1 MISAI
6 AARKAAQAELKKV
19 PDTPH
24 VEEQVAPT
32 LGGTPRLNSKRK
44 APSQDAKPSKR
55 KRVKKEKGKH
65 AELPKERYFTKQKDD
80 FKEQEDIIVMGLDDD
95 DEDVDELSQDSD
107 LEPGPSLVPSKVRR
121 KWSPSRMV
129 EDFSEEDSA
138 EVSAGPELDLSP
150 FFPRSA
156 RKPVVFDENRIL
168 STFQPTTDQNTFV
181 LTAEEV
187 SALDS
192 SSQNVGGTILI
203 LTPADSL
210 CILGACLLTV
220 IHGSISLCG
229 STLHSS
235 STAHRIYA
243 PRSSPLPIIRHAA
256 GGGSIA
262 NSVQLPH
269 RLVEFPRNSAIIL
282 LRELLTGVEGLG
294 QICRSFEGVFEP
306 SKWQKGKAE
315 APFDIPGLYMVSCS
329 FFQLALH
336 PFSMHSVGHS
346 PDERHTALHDVTI
359 MGTGVGGCFFI
370 SGVPFSGN
378 IPRQRPKELRKEH
391 LLSNTLKSAFD
402 SVNAFAFLL
411 TTANAFFF
419 QI

>member
-6 AARKAAQAELKKV
+6 AARKAAQAELQKV

-24 VEEQVAPT
+24 IEEQQVAPAPEA
-32 LGGTPRLNSKRK
+32 TPRPNSKRK
-44 APSQDAKPSKR
+44 APSQDAKPSKK
-55 KRVKKEKGKH
+55 KRVKKEKGKQV
-65 AELPKERYFTKQKDD
+65 ELPRERYFTKQKDD
-80 FKEQEDIIVMGLDDD
+80 FKEQEDMIVVGSDDD
-95 DEDVDELSQDSD
+95 DEDVDEVSQNSD
-107 LEPGPSLVPSKVRR
+107 LEPGPPIVPSKTRR

-129 EDFSEEDSA
+129 EDSSDEDSP

-210 CILGACLLTV
+210 CILGAFLLTV

-235 STAHRIYA
+235 RTTHRIYA

-262 NSVQLPH
+262 DSFQLPR

-282 LRELLTGVEGLG
+282 LKELSTGVEGLG
-294 QICRSFEGVFEP
+294 TICRSFEGVFEP

-315 APFDIPGLYMVSCS
+315 APFNIPGLCMVSCS
-329 FFQLALH
+329 FFQLADAH
-336 PFSMHSVGHS
+336 FQ
-346 PDERHTALHDVTI
+346 
-359 MGTGVGGCFFI
+359 C
-370 SGVPFSGN
+370 VP
-378 IPRQRPKELRKEH
+378 
-391 LLSNTLKSAFD
+391 
-402 SVNAFAFLL
+402 
-411 TTANAFFF
+411 
-419 QI
+419 

>member
-1 MISAI
+1 MISAV
-6 AARKAAQAELKKV
+6 AARKAAQAELQNV

-24 VEEQVAPT
+24 VKEQVAPT
-32 LGGTPRLNSKRK
+32 LEGTPRPNSKRK
-44 APSQDAKPSKR
+44 APSQDAKPSKK
-55 KRVKKEKGKH
+55 KRVKKEKRKH

-80 FKEQEDIIVMGLDDD
+80 FKDQEDMIVVDSDDD
-95 DEDVDELSQDSD
+95 DENVDELSQDSD
-107 LEPGPSLVPSKVRR
+107 LEPGPSVVPSKTRR

-129 EDFSEEDSA
+129 EDSSEEDSA

-220 IHGSISLCG
+220 VHGSISLCG

-235 STAHRIYA
+235 SIAHRIYA

-262 NSVQLPH
+262 GSIQLPH
-269 RLVEFPRNSAIIL
+269 RFLEFPRNSAIIL
-282 LRELLTGVEGLG
+282 LRELPTGVEGLG

-306 SKWQKGKAE
+306 SKWQKDKAD
-315 APFDIPGLYMVSCS
+315 APFEFQGLYMVSCS
-329 FFQLALH
+329 FFQH
-336 PFSMHSVGHS
+336 H
-346 PDERHTALHDVTI
+346 RH
-359 MGTGVGGCFFI
+359 
-370 SGVPFSGN
+370 
-378 IPRQRPKELRKEH
+378 
-391 LLSNTLKSAFD
+391 
-402 SVNAFAFLL
+402 
-411 TTANAFFF
+411 
-419 QI
+419 